1 MIDKL
6 CTEPGPGILERSSCL
21 EGLAMGGKM
30 GETQES
36 AMVCVNVLELVDSL
50 DPEFLR
56 IESPILNHVN

>member
-6 CTEPGPGILERSSCL
+6 FTEPGPGILERSSCL

-36 AMVCVNVLELVDSL
+36 AVVCVNVLDSL